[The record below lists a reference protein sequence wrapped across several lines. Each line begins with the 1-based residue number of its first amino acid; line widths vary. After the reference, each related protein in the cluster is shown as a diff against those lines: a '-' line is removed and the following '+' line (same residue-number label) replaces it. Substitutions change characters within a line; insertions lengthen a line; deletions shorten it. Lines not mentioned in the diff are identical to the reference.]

1 MAKTISSKNGKDPYI
16 EILHRVLDEWV
27 HCIDNWLIV
36 ECWIPSSIEWSFFTF
51 YLTSLTA
58 GPFFFSL
65 SFSRTAIFI
74 IGNFPFFK
82 KATLEA
88 LGKNFEMRCLSSSPS
103 SSYCLFLV
111 TLLFIW
117 NFILTKN
124 APRRFSCPCFYFLF
138 FLLSRLKK
146 QYLPPKPWGV
156 NWRW

>member
-117 NFILTKN
+117 NFILQKMHHVV
-124 APRRFSCPCFYFLF
+124 FLVLAF
-138 FLLSRLKK
+138 VFLLSRLKK